1 MRLSSF
7 LIIGLL
13 AAGSGCA
20 PSVTPSAVARSPV
33 PANDSAEGLVR
44 QGHDAERRGDS
55 VRAEQYWSLA
65 LKAGASPQDVLP
77 ALLRVCVA
85 GSRLRAATNY
95 AEPYLRNHPEAKE
108 LRYLVATLHVSLGQ
122 ERAARLHL
130 EKLLKEDATFSDAHY
145 LLGILD
151 QASEDQESALLHF
164 RQYLALARHGEH
176 APEVRSRIAE
186 IQVSDEMRA
195 RGSVAL
201 AVTAPQGDLPFAEM
215 LPDDS
220 SLFDERGPRTTES
233 PRGRSTE
240 PHQEKP

>member
-13 AAGSGCA
+13 AGGSGCA
-20 PSVTPSAVARSPV
+20 GGVTPTAVAQAPLPSK
-33 PANDSAEGLVR
+33 DSAEGLVR
-44 QGHDAERRGDS
+44 QGEDAERRGDS

-65 LKAGASPQDVLP
+65 LNAGASPQKVLP

-85 GSRLRAATNY
+85 GSRLRAAANY

-186 IQVSDEMRA
+186 IQIADEMRA
-195 RGSVAL
+195 KGSVAL
-201 AVTAPQGDLPFAEM
+201 AVPTPHGELPFAEM
-215 LPDDS
+215 LPSES
-220 SLFDERGPRTTES
+220 SLFDERGPRVGAPTEV
-233 PRGRSTE
+233 RSSV
-240 PHQEKP
+240 PSQEQP